1 MKEIGKKRTFVL
13 HQTNGCFTSNERSFN
28 FICPFVFYVNK
39 RMYGLDGFAF
49 FDLAHRFDAIFSYF
63 CGKKSKLLYDEKQN
77 RYMAGESAAPAQA
90 DYPEGNTEGLGGI

>member
-49 FDLAHRFDAIFSYF
+49 FLPCTQI
-63 CGKKSKLLYDEKQN
+63 
-77 RYMAGESAAPAQA
+77 
-90 DYPEGNTEGLGGI
+90 